1 MTIAAVSIDDERLRH
16 GLVTVEEGVHL
27 HYVELGEGPLVVL
40 LHGFP
45 EFWYAWRNQI
55 AALAAAG
62 FRVVAPDQRGYNLSS
77 KPEGVTAYGAARL
90 VEDVAALIRRCGE
103 EKAFVVGHDWGAGVA
118 WAFAMEHP
126 EMVERLVV
134 LNGPHPE
141 RLLHA
146 LKTSPIQWIRSWYI
160 FFFQLPALPEAVS
173 ELDRYA
179 FLLKPLR
186 EEPIRPGAFT
196 REDLALY
203 VEAYAK
209 PGALTAMINWYRA
222 ILRGKT
228 PKVRRTEVPVLVLW
242 GENDPH
248 LDREIATPPEELVP
262 NARVVFVPGAT
273 HWLQHDAPE
282 RVNEELVA
290 FFGGV
295 EE

>member
-1 MTIAAVSIDDERLRH
+1 VSIDDERLRH

-55 AALAAAG
+55 AALASAG

-77 KPEGVTAYGAARL
+77 KPEGIAAYGAARL
-90 VEDVAALIRRCGE
+90 VEDVAALVRHCGA

-146 LKTSPIQWIRSWYI
+146 LRTSPIQWIRSWYI

-186 EEPIRPGAFT
+186 EEPTRPGAFT
-196 REDLALY
+196 RDDLALY
-203 VEAYAK
+203 VAAYAK

-248 LDREIATPPEELVP
+248 LDREIATPSAELVP

-295 EE
+295 EA